1 MKRIIAFLC
10 VVCITLTFAGC
21 DLKNGSGENLA
32 SDEMSSK
39 SDDKTANQVTIYKIY
54 RDEFELFLKSPSL
67 DTIKSNDFKKYEY
80 SKYNEWHN
88 GGSRFLVTKP
98 LMELMRDYSRLEA
111 LLAENGIN
119 AKVDN
124 AVIVDAPLVPKTILL
139 ETNKGSACFVIG
151 ESANDDEYTYEFC
164 SMSDYA
170 AKYSRT
176 TATVIADGKKIES
189 QCETVLYHN
198 YADVP
203 LMAVLK
209 GLGAEVGEM
218 SNGIAELSID
228 NKSYLFNSNELS
240 LEQIGGQRGNLLFI
254 AGGYTFVY
262 SQGEEI
268 MIDTDTLYV
277 VFRDMGLDIT
287 IKCDREKNEVSIDT
301 KD

>member
-1 MKRIIAFLC
+1 M
-10 VVCITLTFAGC
+10 V
-21 DLKNGSGENLA
+21 
-32 SDEMSSK
+32 
-39 SDDKTANQVTIYKIY
+39 
-54 RDEFELFLKSPSL
+54 
-67 DTIKSNDFKKYEY
+67 
-80 SKYNEWHN
+80 
-88 GGSRFLVTKP
+88 
-98 LMELMRDYSRLEA
+98 
-111 LLAENGIN
+111 ENGIN

-124 AVIVDAPLVPKTILL
+124 AVIVDAPRVPKTILL

-151 ESANDDEYTYEFC
+151 GSAKDDEYTYEFC

-189 QCETVLYHN
+189 QCETVLYHD

-254 AGGYTFVY
+254 EGGYTFVY

-277 VFRDMGLDIT
+277 VFRDMDLDIT
-287 IKCDREKNEVSIDT
+287 IKCDREKNEVLIDA